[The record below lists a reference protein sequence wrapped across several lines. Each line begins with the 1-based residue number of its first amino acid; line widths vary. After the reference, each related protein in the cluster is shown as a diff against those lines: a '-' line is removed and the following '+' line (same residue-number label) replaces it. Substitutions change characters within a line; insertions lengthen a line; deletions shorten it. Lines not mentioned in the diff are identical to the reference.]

1 MKRRSFL
8 GTVLAV
14 AAGTELAR
22 AQPGKP
28 LRRIGWLTGG
38 SPRSHARPLAAFRDG
53 LRERGWLEGQ
63 NVTLE
68 LLWAEGKLDRLPAL
82 AAELVRSKPD
92 VILTA
97 ANVVH
102 LAVKKETSTIPI
114 VMATGADPVQA
125 GLVASLARPGG
136 NVTGLSGFFDAT
148 PLKMLELVLAL
159 VARGAR
165 VAVVLDANFNTAV
178 FRGRLRDELR
188 QAMQSAGVRK
198 ELFEVATVEDVE
210 RVLAALQRN
219 PPSALIVLPGS
230 MIFANAARVVR
241 HAAQLGVP
249 AIYPFEEMADAG
261 GLMSYSVNVSESYR
275 RAASYVDR
283 ILRGAHPGE
292 LPIEQPTRLSL
303 VVNLGTAKQLGLSLP
318 ASLVLRAD
326 RIIE

>member
-63 NVTLE
+63 NVALE

-241 HAAQLGVP
+241 HATQLGVP